1 VRCLLFFESF
11 LRAAPLRFINFL
23 TKNLLSAELYSSA
36 KNMAKFRNVVVHHYD
51 KVDADIVVAILRKNL
66 DDFLNYGDAVL
77 SFLKSE
83 QAH

>member
-1 VRCLLFFESF
+1 
-11 LRAAPLRFINFL
+11 
-23 TKNLLSAELYSSA
+23 
-36 KNMAKFRNVVVHHYD
+36 MAKFRNVVVHHYD